1 MRSMFVQFPVSHLK
15 TFLVI
20 IRQEHKEPMK
30 KLKLAIYNPKIVSNF
45 THPEGI
51 Q

>member
-1 MRSMFVQFPVSHLK
+1 MRSMFLQFPVLHLK

-30 KLKLAIYNPKIVSNF
+30 KLKLAIYNPIIVSNF

>member
-1 MRSMFVQFPVSHLK
+1 MCIQFRVSHLK

-20 IRQEHKEPMK
+20 TRQEHKEPTK

-45 THPEGI
+45 THPKGI